1 MAAFFLSGCAGLMH
15 QVVWSKLLVN
25 LIGATAYAQAAVLT
39 VFMGGL
45 ANQPATYREDVIHSL
60 WPDDWDAPIHESRA
74 SGDQWIR
81 R

>member
-45 ANQPATYREDVIHSL
+45 AVGAAAFGRRVDHRGSPLKTYVVLEL
-60 WPDDWDAPIHESRA
+60 
-74 SGDQWIR
+74 
-81 R
+81 